1 MRSHF
6 YRRDLGFRFLD
17 VRTVGDGVTNEPS
30 SDRPFAA
37 ALDNGGLASAEGL
50 NSVLKGD
57 R

>member
-6 YRRDLGFRFLD
+6 HRRDLGFRFLD
-17 VRTVGDGVTNEPS
+17 VRTIGDGVTNES
-30 SDRPFAA
+30 FSDRPFTLAVGK
-37 ALDNGGLASAEGL
+37 GGLASAEGL